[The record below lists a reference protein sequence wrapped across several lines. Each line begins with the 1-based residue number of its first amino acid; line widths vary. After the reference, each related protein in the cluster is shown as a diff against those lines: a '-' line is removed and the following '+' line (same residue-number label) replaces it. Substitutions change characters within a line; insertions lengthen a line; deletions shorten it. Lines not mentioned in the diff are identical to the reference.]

1 MTCRHGNAHNCGRPC
16 ATASGETLAF
26 AFRWCDDC
34 LDYVPLGPSDETDPR
49 VAVEIRAAE
58 LAGHMSWFLGGPGA
72 PVDTIDKSELRGC
85 SQHRNNGTP
94 ANDHEH
100 AGYLARCI
108 ADHDSA
114 TEREGRR

>member
-1 MTCRHGNAHNCGRPC
+1 MSCRHRNAHNCGRPC
-16 ATASGETLAF
+16 ATASGEPLAL

-58 LAGHMSWFLGGPGA
+58 LAVLSVERRDSAPIGWCSIQEWLGLDADDDIGEGY
-72 PVDTIDKSELRGC
+72 L
-85 SQHRNNGTP
+85 
-94 ANDHEH
+94 

-108 ADHDSA
+108 VDHDSA
-114 TEREGRR
+114 TEREAP